1 MLRRTRPSALRSGI
15 ALALA
20 LAATF
25 AVVSPAKPA
34 FAEITY
40 EQILAAPDDVQL
52 NLDYA

>member
-15 ALALA
+15 ALA